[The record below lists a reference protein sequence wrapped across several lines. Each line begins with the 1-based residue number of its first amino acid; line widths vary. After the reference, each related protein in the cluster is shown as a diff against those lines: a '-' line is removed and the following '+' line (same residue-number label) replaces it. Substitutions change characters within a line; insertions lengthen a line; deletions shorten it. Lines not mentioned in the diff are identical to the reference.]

1 MYEEHYG
8 LSADPFRLT
17 PDANLCFVHPGF
29 QKAQTSMSYALGRQE
44 GFVLI
49 TGQPGTGKSTLICDL
64 TAHLPQNITSIQIT
78 SSQLIPEDLLHL
90 ISLNF
95 GLTPTAGHTVKLLH
109 SLHHYLINQEKIG
122 KHTLLIIDEAQ
133 NLSEKALEELR
144 LLTTL
149 QTGNKPLL
157 QIFLIGQDKLRDTI
171 TASNQTQLRQR
182 ITASYHLQP
191 LNENTTREYILYRLT
206 QCRWN
211 KNPTID
217 HKVFYYIYR
226 FSHGIPRVINLICSR
241 MFLHGWLT
249 KRNNLEIQDLHII
262 IHELVQ
268 EQLLPIH
275 RVTAENERYKQ

>member
-17 PDANLCFVHPGF
+17 PDANLCYLHPGF
-29 QKAQTSMSYALGRQE
+29 QKAKSSMEYALRRQE

-64 TAHLPQNITSIQIT
+64 TAHLPKNITFIQIT

-95 GLTPTAGHTVKLLH
+95 GLTPTIGLTVKLIH
-109 SLHHYLINQEKIG
+109 SLHHYLITQEQAG

-157 QIFLIGQDKLRDTI
+157 QIFLIGQDKLRATM
-171 TASNQTQLRQR
+171 TAPNQIQLRQR
-182 ITASYHLQP
+182 ITASYHLHP
-191 LNENTTREYILYRLT
+191 LNENDTREYILYRLT
-206 QCRWN
+206 QCNWN
-211 KNPTID
+211 ENPTID
-217 HKVFYYIYR
+217 NKVFYYIYR
-226 FSHGIPRVINLICSR
+226 FSHGIPRIINLICSR
-241 MFLHGWLT
+241 MLLHGWLT
-249 KRNNLEIQDLHII
+249 KRHNLEIQDLHTIV
-262 IHELVQ
+262 HELLQ
-268 EQLLPIH
+268 EELLPT
-275 RVTAENERYKQ
+275 RRMTTEKRTL

>member
-17 PDANLCFVHPGF
+17 PDANLCFLHPGF
-29 QKAQTSMSYALGRQE
+29 QKAKTSMNYALLRQE

-64 TAHLPQNITSIQIT
+64 TAHLPNNITFIQIT

-90 ISLNF
+90 ICLNF
-95 GLTPTAGHTVKLLH
+95 GLTPKAGHIVKLLH
-109 SLHHYLINQEKIG
+109 SLHHYLLTQEKAG

-157 QIFLIGQDKLRDTI
+157 QIFLIGQDKLRSTI
-171 TASNQTQLRQR
+171 TAPNQIQLKQR

-191 LNENTTREYILYRLT
+191 LNEKETREYILYRLT
-206 QCRWN
+206 HCNWN
-211 KNPTID
+211 NNPTLD
-217 HKVFYYIYR
+217 SKVFYYIYR
-226 FSHGIPRVINLICSR
+226 FSHGIPRIINLICSR
-241 MFLHGWLT
+241 LFLHGWLT
-249 KRNNLEIQDLHII
+249 KRHNFVLKDLHTI
-262 IHELVQ
+262 IHELIQ

-275 RVTAENERYKQ
+275 RITTNTRTL